1 MTTFSQHTWQ
11 CAFECVYF
19 SVYSVYSIVRVVL
32 IVHCTLVQSSR
43 ILLGGDKPC
52 LLLLLITFLHFR
64 NYASQMYVVHKYMQ
78 IFIQVSSLEN
88 QMGCC
93 NYTLHLVGCLALN
106 KPQAT
111 TTTVE
116 SHKRHKNSFLRSL
129 ISPCLDTNIMACR
142 VVHCLQC
149 SHFVSGLGDGLH
161 TESQFMVMGQKFPN
175 DIVVDETLRN
185 QYTKIWIF
193 SLYFIKPSK
202 HFDKTFSTIQ
212 QI

>member
-1 MTTFSQHTWQ
+1 MSTSHSIHGS
-11 CAFECVYF
+11 VHL
-19 SVYSVYSIVRVVL
+19 SVYILVCTEPKPVYSSRQSGT
-32 IVHCTLVQSSR
+32 HCTLYISTVIQNIAGRGQTLSSPTTHY
-43 ILLGGDKPC
+43 ISALQKLC
-52 LLLLLITFLHFR
+52 LT
-64 NYASQMYVVHKYMQ
+64 NVVHKYMQ

-142 VVHCLQC
+142 VVHCL
-149 SHFVSGLGDGLH
+149 
-161 TESQFMVMGQKFPN
+161 
-175 DIVVDETLRN
+175 
-185 QYTKIWIF
+185 
-193 SLYFIKPSK
+193 
-202 HFDKTFSTIQ
+202 
-212 QI
+212 